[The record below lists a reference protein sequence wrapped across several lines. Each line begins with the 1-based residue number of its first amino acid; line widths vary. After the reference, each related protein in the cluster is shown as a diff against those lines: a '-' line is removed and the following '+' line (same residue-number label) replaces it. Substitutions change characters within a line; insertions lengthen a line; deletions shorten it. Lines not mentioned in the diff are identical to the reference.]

1 MRRVIDKYKADEF
14 PPNVQAIF
22 KRAAPCSAWLNQ
34 ELLEVDVEEGWVK
47 IAYELGEPHFNRFG
61 ALHGGAIACVMDD
74 VLAVAAGFIAQW
86 GEIAPT
92 VEMKVNYL
100 AQGGGGPYVAE
111 AKVIKRGRTINFLE
125 GMLSTATGKLIATS
139 SAKIMIAPLKRPDSK
154 TATKA
159 VSA

>member
-1 MRRVIDKYKADEF
+1 MRRAIDPTKPDDF

-34 ELLEVDVEEGWVK
+34 ELLEIDVEDGWVK
-47 IAYELGEPHFNRFG
+47 IGYDLGEPHFNRFG

-92 VEMKVNYL
+92 LEMKVSYL
-100 AQGGGGPYVAE
+100 SQGAAGRHTAE
-111 AKVIKRGRTINFLE
+111 AKVLKRGRTINFLE
-125 GMLSTATGKLIATS
+125 ASLRNATGKIVAT
-139 SAKIMIAPLKRPDSK
+139 ATATIMISPLKRPEAAK
-154 TATKA
+154 PA
-159 VSA
+159 

>member
-1 MRRVIDKYKADEF
+1 MRRPFDPTTPADY
-14 PPNVQAIF
+14 PPNVQAII

-34 ELLEVDVEEGWVK
+34 KIIEVDTDEGWVK
-47 IAYELGEPHFNRFG
+47 IGYELGEPHFNRFG

-74 VLAVAAGFIAQW
+74 VLAIAAGFVAQW

-100 AQGGGGPYVAE
+100 SQGGAGPYVAE

-125 GMLSTATGKLIATS
+125 ASLSTASGKLIATS
-139 SAKIMIAPLKRPDSK
+139 SATIMIAPLKRPGDK
-154 TATKA
+154 PPAKDA
-159 VSA
+159 AA

>member
-1 MRRVIDKYKADEF
+1 MRRVIDKTKPDDF

-34 ELLEVDVEEGWVK
+34 ELLEIDVEDGWVK
-47 IAYELGEPHFNRFG
+47 IGYELGEPHFNRFG

-92 VEMKVNYL
+92 LEMKVSYL
-100 AQGGGGPYVAE
+100 SQGGAGRHFAE
-111 AKVIKRGRTINFLE
+111 AKVLKRGRTINFLE
-125 GMLSTATGKLIATS
+125 ATLTNATGKIVATSTAT
-139 SAKIMIAPLKRPDSK
+139 IMISPLKRPDAAK
-154 TATKA
+154 PA
-159 VSA
+159 

>member
-1 MRRVIDKYKADEF
+1 MRRAIDRTKADEF

-34 ELLEVDVEEGWVK
+34 DLLEIDVEEGWVK
-47 IAYELGEPHFNRFG
+47 IGYVLCEPHFNRFG

-92 VEMKVNYL
+92 LEMKVSYL
-100 AQGGGGPYVAE
+100 AQGGAGAYAAE
-111 AKVIKRGRTINFLE
+111 AKVIKRGPTINFLE
-125 GMLSTATGKLIATS
+125 GTLSTATGKLIATA
-139 SAKIMIAPLKRPDSK
+139 SATIMIAPLK
-154 TATKA
+154 
-159 VSA
+159 

>member
-1 MRRVIDKYKADEF
+1 MRRAIDKSKADEF

-34 ELLEVDVEEGWVK
+34 ELLEVDVEEGWVR
-47 IAYELGEPHFNRFG
+47 IGYDLGEPHFNRFG

-74 VLAVAAGFIAQW
+74 VLAVAAGFIAKW

-92 VEMKVNYL
+92 LEMKVSYL
-100 AQGGGGPYVAE
+100 NQGGAGRHIAE

-125 GMLSTATGKLIATS
+125 ATLSRDDGKIVATATAT
-139 SAKIMIAPLKRPDSK
+139 IMISLLKRPEAAKKS
-154 TATKA
+154 
-159 VSA
+159 

>member
-1 MRRVIDKYKADEF
+1 
-14 PPNVQAIF
+14 
-22 KRAAPCSAWLNQ
+22 
-34 ELLEVDVEEGWVK
+34 VK
-47 IAYELGEPHFNRFG
+47 IAYELGEPQFNRFG

-100 AQGGGGPYVAE
+100 AQGGAGAYVAE

-125 GMLSTATGKLIATS
+125 GTLSTAAGKLIATA
-139 SAKIMIAPLKRPDSK
+139 SATIMIAPLKRPGDK
-154 TATKA
+154 PPTKEVA
-159 VSA
+159 A